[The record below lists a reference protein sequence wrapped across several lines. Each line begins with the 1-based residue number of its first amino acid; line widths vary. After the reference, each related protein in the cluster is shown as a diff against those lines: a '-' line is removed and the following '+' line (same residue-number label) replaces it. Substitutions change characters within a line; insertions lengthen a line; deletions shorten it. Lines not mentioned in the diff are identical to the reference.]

1 MEETELRDRLH
12 DLARRSA
19 PTVRDDDE
27 LVQAV
32 EAGVRT
38 GRRRQWTVAAVAAAL
53 CAVLVA
59 VPLSRSDED
68 ARPAAPTPASAPE
81 IYSIP
86 TRGNVAA
93 DQPVVDAVRRLPWTA
108 RPGDPQVNPP
118 PLDNRHVV
126 FVGDHAGTRW
136 ALVVAADSSEPP
148 PPDEDGDGIPDLDRL
163 ERVMAAWFAG
173 PSGGAPEDMTLQ
185 TVPLLVRT
193 DEPTGLA
200 SLSDRFIVV
209 VAAPGDQIDVPPLR
223 TVEADGEVVRTP
235 FDPVPDD
242 QGVAVLDADLRQPS
256 ADPLPPYRVVR
267 GGTEFIGRFYV
278 LLDPD
283 FVVPEV
289 DLAHLRP
296 ALPPAPGDAAVAEAI
311 DDLAARLGAWPA
323 VADWTVL
330 WAGDLPRLDGGSAR
344 LTVLAAVFESGAVY
358 VTGALGWDPGD
369 GGTLVESCGSE
380 IRPSGT
386 PLDEQFVLVRCDAE
400 GGSGPVPT
408 SSLVIVGPPGT
419 AAAQAW
425 NANEEVLGEYRTT
438 DRVAVVP
445 VPDGLSS
452 VEVVDADGQPIARR
466 SPMET
471 AEFSD

>member
-1 MEETELRDRLH
+1 M
-12 DLARRSA
+12 S
-19 PTVRDDDE
+19 
-27 LVQAV
+27 
-32 EAGVRT
+32 
-38 GRRRQWTVAAVAAAL
+38 
-53 CAVLVA
+53 
-59 VPLSRSDED
+59 
-68 ARPAAPTPASAPE
+68 
-81 IYSIP
+81 
-86 TRGNVAA
+86 
-93 DQPVVDAVRRLPWTA
+93 
-108 RPGDPQVNPP
+108 
-118 PLDNRHVV
+118 
-126 FVGDHAGTRW
+126 
-136 ALVVAADSSEPP
+136 
-148 PPDEDGDGIPDLDRL
+148 
-163 ERVMAAWFAG
+163 
-173 PSGGAPEDMTLQ
+173 
-185 TVPLLVRT
+185 
-193 DEPTGLA
+193 
-200 SLSDRFIVV
+200 
-209 VAAPGDQIDVPPLR
+209 PLR

-242 QGVAVLDADLRQPS
+242 QGIAVLDSDQMHAS
-256 ADPLPPYRVVR
+256 AADPLPPHRVLR
-267 GGTEFIGRFYV
+267 DGTEIIGGRFYV
-278 LLDPD
+278 LSDPS
-283 FVVPEV
+283 FVAPEV
-289 DLAHLRP
+289 DLARLRP
-296 ALPPAPGDAAVAEAI
+296 TPPPAPGDAAVPWAI
-311 DDLAARLGAWPA
+311 DDLAARLGAWPG

-408 SSLVIVGPPGT
+408 SSLVVVGPPGT

-425 NANEEVLGEYRTT
+425 NANEEVLGEYPTT

>member
-12 DLARRSA
+12 GLAQRSA
-19 PTVRDDDE
+19 PTVRDSDE

-32 EAGVRT
+32 EAGVRK

-68 ARPAAPTPASAPE
+68 SRPAAPTPASAPE
-81 IYSIP
+81 IYSLP
-86 TRGNVAA
+86 TRGNVAS
-93 DQPVVDAVRRLPWTA
+93 DQPFVDAVRRLPWTA
-108 RPGDPQVNPP
+108 RPGDPQVDQP
-118 PLDNRHVV
+118 PLNNRNVV

-136 ALVVAADSSEPP
+136 ALVVAASPSEPP

-163 ERVMAAWFAG
+163 EVLMAAWFAG

-185 TVPLLVRT
+185 TVPLMVRT

-200 SLSDRFIVV
+200 ALGDRFLAV
-209 VAAPGDQIDVPPLR
+209 VAAPGDQIDVSPRR
-223 TVEADGEVVRTP
+223 TVEADGEVTRAP
-235 FDPVPDD
+235 FEPVPDD
-242 QGVAVLDADLRQPS
+242 QGIAVLDTDQMQASPDQLQ
-256 ADPLPPYRVVR
+256 PYRVLR
-267 GGTEFIGRFYV
+267 NGTEFIGRFDM
-278 LLDPD
+278 LADPD

-296 ALPPAPGDAAVAEAI
+296 APPPAPGDAAVPWAI
-311 DDLAARLGAWPA
+311 DDLAARLGAWPG

-330 WAGDLPRLDGGSAR
+330 WAGDLPRIDGGSAR

-369 GGTLVESCGSE
+369 GSTRSESCGSE
-380 IRPSGT
+380 VRPSGT
-386 PLDEQFVLVRCDAE
+386 PLDEQFVIVRCDAE
-400 GGSGPVPT
+400 GGAGPVPT
-408 SSLVIVGPPGT
+408 SSLVILGPPGT
-419 AAAQAW
+419 ASAQAW
-425 NANEEVLGEYRTT
+425 NANEEVLGEYPTT

-445 VPDGLSS
+445 VPDGFDS
-452 VEVVDADGQPIARR
+452 VDVVDADGQSLARR
-466 SPMET
+466 APLET
-471 AEFSD
+471 ADLGD